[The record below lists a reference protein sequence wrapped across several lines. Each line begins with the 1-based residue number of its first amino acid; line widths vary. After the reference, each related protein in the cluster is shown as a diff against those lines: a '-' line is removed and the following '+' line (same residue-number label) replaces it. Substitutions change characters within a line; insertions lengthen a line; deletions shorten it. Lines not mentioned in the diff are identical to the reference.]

1 MLWATVRTSHSLTK
15 KAVPNI
21 FQTESFFLAVSIPMQ
36 LYGYLDAC
44 SLVSMVGSQFELS
57 FMLPSSSKLLSSSMS
72 VCLLVYSSGS
82 CENYIYSFK
91 YFVIYV
97 DSSCF
102 FRLFNGASFSLW
114 PLFPLEM
121 NAELSFLE
129 KDGWL
134 RFLSEESSFTM
145 ELQFIVC

>member
-1 MLWATVRTSHSLTK
+1 
-15 KAVPNI
+15 
-21 FQTESFFLAVSIPMQ
+21 
-36 LYGYLDAC
+36 
-44 SLVSMVGSQFELS
+44 
-57 FMLPSSSKLLSSSMS
+57 MS

-145 ELQFIVC
+145 EL